1 MALLEIKVFGGAVLR
16 KKAASVAAVTDEVRQ
31 LVDDMFE
38 TMYEADGIGLAA
50 PQVGVTQRIIVI
62 DAGPNDP
69 SAEAMALINPE
80 IVWSAGEVVGE
91 EGCLSLPE
99 INGDVKRA
107 AHIRVQSLDRDGAPG
122 EIEATGITARVI
134 QHEMD
139 HLDGILMIDHFSTIK
154 RNLLRGQL
162 RRLKRESKR
171 QPQALTYAADTAA
184 KAGG

>member
-1 MALLEIKVFGGAVLR
+1 MR
-16 KKAASVAAVTDEVRQ
+16 KKAAPVAAVTDEVRR
-31 LVDDMFE
+31 LLDDMFE
-38 TMYEADGIGLAA
+38 TMYEAEGIGLAA
-50 PQVGVTQRIIVI
+50 PQVGVIQRVIVV
-62 DAGPNDP
+62 DAGPSDP

-99 INGDVKRA
+99 VNGDVKRA
-107 AHIRVQSLDRDGAPG
+107 AHIRVQALDRDGVPV
-122 EIEATGITARVI
+122 EIEGTGITARVI

-139 HLDGILMIDHFSTIK
+139 HLDGILMIDHLSTIK

-162 RRLKRESKR
+162 KRLKRESKR
-171 QPQALTYAADTAA
+171 QSQALTCVTDNAA